1 MAALEHSGTPGGTTG
16 SDVRFSVIVPA
27 FNAAET
33 LEATV
38 TSALAQSHDAF
49 EVVVSDDGSTDA
61 TLALANSL
69 AERDPRVRVVSAA
82 NGGCSAARNRGFE
95 AASGALCVPLD
106 SDDLLGSDYLVRMSA
121 FIDANPGF
129 DIYSCNGTRRLP
141 GGHEEPFFAG
151 PAYARETSWALDD
164 LIPEDRIFLMAVVR
178 RELWERVGGFRTD
191 LRYSEDY
198 DFWLRALAAGAS
210 HRYLPERL
218 AVAVFRVGSKSKN
231 LVPHA
236 EAQVRMF
243 TDLAANPTLTPRQ
256 RDLVASKIE
265 SLRIRVRRVELEQRL
280 QRGQFGGARREY
292 LAVRGAYLSRSK
304 YVAGLAAMLV
314 SPRLYARAFARR
326 AANRVG
332 T

>member
-1 MAALEHSGTPGGTTG
+1 
-16 SDVRFSVIVPA
+16 
-27 FNAAET
+27 
-33 LEATV
+33 
-38 TSALAQSHDAF
+38 
-49 EVVVSDDGSTDA
+49 
-61 TLALANSL
+61 
-69 AERDPRVRVVSAA
+69 
-82 NGGCSAARNRGFE
+82 
-95 AASGALCVPLD
+95 
-106 SDDLLGSDYLVRMSA
+106 
-121 FIDANPGF
+121 
-129 DIYSCNGTRRLP
+129 
-141 GGHEEPFFAG
+141 
-151 PAYARETSWALDD
+151 
-164 LIPEDRIFLMAVVR
+164 MAVVR

-256 RDLVASKIE
+256 RDLVASKME
-265 SLRIRVRRVELEQRL
+265 SLRIRVRRVEL
-280 QRGQFGGARREY
+280 EY